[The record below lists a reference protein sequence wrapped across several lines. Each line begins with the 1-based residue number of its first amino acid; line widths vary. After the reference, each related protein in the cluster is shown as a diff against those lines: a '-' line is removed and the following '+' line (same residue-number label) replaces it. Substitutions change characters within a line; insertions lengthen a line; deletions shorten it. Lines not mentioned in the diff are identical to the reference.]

1 AGPMVGSRCLVR
13 EAGQS
18 VRSRRDRHRA
28 PRRPSRGGRVKIKL
42 FHDVCGR
49 EMLVQQILQSDG
61 HCPWDGLAFTAQ
73 YTAILT
79 EALQTVEGAG
89 TVLEN
94 ALETIAGLEP
104 RVQIVR

>member
-1 AGPMVGSRCLVR
+1 
-13 EAGQS
+13 
-18 VRSRRDRHRA
+18 
-28 PRRPSRGGRVKIKL
+28 VKIKL

-104 RVQIVR
+104 RVQIVRESILPPLEAEIDEINATRRTPAAR